1 MEETGKN
8 PIQVAARLFQVIELL
23 AEHGPMGIMEI
34 SASLGFHKSTVH
46 RLVSSL
52 QQLGYIRQDEE
63 TMKYGLSLKFLEIS
77 GRILAQTSMA
87 SIAHPYLKKLS
98 DLTGETGHL
107 VRREGRRQFRIH
119 HRKTAPV
126 ERCVD
131 SRLLSDLLIGQHR
144 RITHLASCR
153 RDGQNCRNR
162 KRSCQRHFS
171 DPDIPEFLL
180 RICRAMGDR
189 FCCIDRA
196 SASYRQNK
204 VRPKSQRLL
213 YAFLRKRKAWIWFD
227 SAEFFIG
234 DPRLRQRLL
243 HPPDQAAADGASAT
257 VNQKHSAS
265 SPFLYFLT
273 RLIFCSFSKD
283 YFCWCILYKIFHR
296 FFFLSYL
303 FHFRLKRKSM
313 FKHDNHSTG

>member
-1 MEETGKN
+1 MGNIISGAQGMSQFMDGK
-8 PIQVAARLFQVIELL
+8 VFSSAALGKVVMRKASAPHHFRHRVIIRRILIHFHTVSD
-23 AEHGPMGIMEI
+23 HGPQQ
-34 SASLGFHKSTVH
+34 SFRNTVCH
-46 RLVSSL
+46 FTLDPRDKIALHGVHHN
-52 QQLGYIRQDEE
+52 IR
-63 TMKYGLSLKFLEIS
+63 
-77 GRILAQTSMA
+77 
-87 SIAHPYLKKLS
+87 HPAC
-98 DLTGETGHL
+98 HL
-107 VRREGRRQFRIH
+107 VHREGRRQFRIH

-131 SRLLSDLLIGQHR
+131 SSLLSDLLIGQHR

-171 DPDIPEFLL
+171 GPDIPEFLL

-234 DPRLRQRLL
+234 DSRLRQRLL